1 MAISF
6 SGLASGMDTS
16 SWVEALVSVKQSE
29 MTKLESNRSTVAAAQ
44 ETLNNIKSY
53 FSSFQ
58 GLLENITDAKFGIAS
73 RDLFTQNLAESSNVS
88 VLTATAST
96 SAENTT
102 YNIEVK
108 QLASATEV
116 NSGLDIV
123 VPHSQTNVATMNST
137 LFSIADED
145 HNIIAGDITFS
156 VDNNLRTISIDNKTT
171 ISDFINL
178 LDGIGI
184 SAGYDENS
192 GIFSLGATVEKPQS
206 RQLKVNDE
214 TATGTTQLKDL
225 GLKDEQ
231 CSFSVTNDDGSVSNI
246 SLTKESTLNDLFNAL
261 NEKNISASIDSNGVI
276 TLSSTNV
283 SGNLISALGLTPAS
297 RYIKSDTTGAI
308 AALGLEDVNYGYK
321 TETVTVNI
329 VTTTTVTGTA
339 TLDLK
344 LKDLFVDANKC
355 DFDIVDKDGTITHI
369 ADEFTT
375 ESTLGDVL
383 NRLEDFGI
391 TATLNKDG
399 SLSLTSDKN
408 GNVFKGNLAQALRFE
423 EVEEPYIS
431 LSKHTSTDI
440 VHSTV
445 ETVVSRDS
453 TLGQIGAF
461 QGNGFIAEAHHTD
474 DATVNATMTHVAG
487 LSDFSGGDTFAVS
500 TVDDLVNLAEL
511 VNSGV
516 DTTDKTFVMGGDID
530 VSAWCEANSATGG
543 WNPIGIDYSNRFKG
557 TFDGNGHKISGV
569 KIDRE
574 GTNYQGVFGLTIG
587 ELKNIGVE
595 EVDIKGG
602 NVTGGLAGYAGSAI
616 TNSYATGNVT
626 GGELTGGLVGSASGA
641 ITNSYATGDV
651 TGGDWTGGLIG
662 QLNKPS
668 GTLNLDKISSSGTVT
683 SSTGNRTGSL
693 IGGIVNTYDGTS
705 FSTINITN
713 ASARESDEYD
723 MIGFEGKQDGTA
735 YSSGQMEGWLNNITG
750 IKPLVIRECD
760 GGEAIATISS
770 LTTSSSVQDLFNAL
784 TAYGITGSINDGVI
798 QLNSTSGN
806 FIDGNIATNIGILQP
821 VIDTYYTT
829 ASTAMTSSTT
839 FNTDT
844 TLGAL
849 GMSSDG
855 SVIID
860 SPIYGIVSVNIAKE
874 LTVQQF
880 CNKINDSNYGV
891 YAQIVD
897 NKVQITELS
906 NSGSFVKSMS
916 TVLQNALKLSVGEG
930 NSYNSTAHNV
940 YTNTDSN
947 YIKYDD
953 TGVEINGD
961 TVISSIGNYR
971 HGNGQILLHQNGAV
985 STIMVDQTLTLEEFI
1000 NNPIVGLAQYGITG
1014 QVLSDGKAY
1023 LTSDGDLYL
1032 EEIAGG
1038 SNILSALKMSDLQQT
1053 VSGQHVKGIENLQY
1067 TLTVTTTVAATKETA
1082 LNTWNTYK
1090 WNDDSTSLVPD
1101 QMAEG
1106 SLVFKV
1112 NDYYKTIDITNK
1124 DTFESLINKLDGIG
1138 IKASMSRGVFY
1149 IESGYDNV
1157 EFVENESSSSLASLI
1172 GLNTTSQNL
1181 GSYSA
1186 SSAPVKSTVT
1196 TENSERISA
1205 ANYADMNTKL
1215 STMNI
1220 SSGKL
1225 TVYENGRKA
1234 DINLDENWTFSNL
1247 QSELSSKF
1255 SDLRVSFEDGYLKI
1269 YSDNA
1274 NSNISIG
1281 ATSDKTNFVAITGI
1295 HSVQGNEQSSSRQLY
1310 KMSDKDA
1317 LNDEEFLRGYKGVS
1331 KDFTLKSA
1339 GVTAGNVTLVRGS
1352 ESKNLVISENE
1363 TFESLQAK
1371 INDLFDDLKIDF
1383 DSNNCLK
1390 EGRLSVYS
1398 TTSDSVNI
1406 AFNDVSGSNIVSI
1419 LELDSPSTN
1428 GKISSK
1434 EIKFQDLM
1442 SGSFKVGDADI
1453 YVQTDDH
1460 GNITTS
1466 IADIVSQINA
1476 SDKSLATAYW
1486 DSIDG
1491 KLVIKSSL
1499 TGASAINI
1507 ESGSSILTDVLGLTK
1522 GDNLVMNSQSIGKN
1536 AILTING
1543 ASYTSLSNN
1552 VTSDSTGITGL
1563 TINLKGLTEGSA
1575 VQLTVKRDTE
1585 TLKNA
1590 VQNVVD
1596 GYNELITNIDSV
1608 IAKDGKL
1615 KNQSLLKLIR
1625 NNIRTAMTSSDS
1637 GTSVF
1642 KNLSSIGI
1650 KASDAAAGNISTS
1663 NSAITL
1669 LSLDADEFLKA
1680 FESDEEAVKALLIGS
1695 NDASGAVINKGI
1707 FTKVEELIE
1716 SALTAGSGYFATAN
1730 NAYNSEKE
1738 NISQKIIKGTAAI
1751 EKYRARLE
1759 KKFSAMDIMIA
1770 GMQNQFQSF
1779 LS

>member
-29 MTKLESNRSTVAAAQ
+29 ITKLESNRSTVAAAQ
-44 ETLNNIKSY
+44 DTLNNVKSY

-58 GLLENITDAKFGIAS
+58 SLLENITDARFGIAS

-88 VLTATAST
+88 ALTATAST

-108 QLASATEV
+108 QLATATEV
-116 NSGLDIV
+116 SSGLDIV
-123 VPHSQTNVATMNST
+123 VPSSQTNVATLNST

-156 VDNNLRTISIDNKTT
+156 IDNNIRTISIDNKTT

-178 LDGIGI
+178 LDGIGV
-184 SAGYDENS
+184 SASYDENS
-192 GIFSLGATVEKPQS
+192 GIFSLGVS
-206 RQLKVNDE
+206 VN
-214 TATGTTQLKDL
+214 
-225 GLKDEQ
+225 
-231 CSFSVTNDDGSVSNI
+231 NDDASFH
-246 SLTKESTLNDLFNAL
+246 LKTDST
-261 NEKNISASIDSNGVI
+261 GV
-276 TLSSTNV
+276 
-283 SGNLISALGLTPAS
+283 
-297 RYIKSDTTGAI
+297 I

-321 TETVTVNI
+321 TETVNI

-339 TLDLK
+339 TLDSK
-344 LKDLFVDANKC
+344 LKDLFVGADKC
-355 DFDIVDKDGTITHI
+355 DFDIVDKDGHVTHI
-369 ADEFTT
+369 ANEFNT

-383 NRLEDFGI
+383 SRLEDFGI
-391 TATLNKDG
+391 TTTLNKDG
-399 SLSLTSDKN
+399 SLTLTSDKN

-431 LSKHTSTDI
+431 QSKHTSTDI
-440 VHSTV
+440 VHSTI
-445 ETVVSRDS
+445 ETIVSRDS
-453 TLGQIGAF
+453 TLEQIGAI
-461 QGNGFIAEAHHTD
+461 Q
-474 DATVNATMTHVAG
+474 NA
-487 LSDFSGGDTFAVS
+487 GD
-500 TVDDLVNLAEL
+500 
-511 VNSGV
+511 
-516 DTTDKTFVMGGDID
+516 
-530 VSAWCEANSATGG
+530 
-543 WNPIGIDYSNRFKG
+543 
-557 TFDGNGHKISGV
+557 
-569 KIDRE
+569 
-574 GTNYQGVFGLTIG
+574 
-587 ELKNIGVE
+587 NI
-595 EVDIKGG
+595 I
-602 NVTGGLAGYAGSAI
+602 
-616 TNSYATGNVT
+616 
-626 GGELTGGLVGSASGA
+626 
-641 ITNSYATGDV
+641 
-651 TGGDWTGGLIG
+651 
-662 QLNKPS
+662 
-668 GTLNLDKISSSGTVT
+668 
-683 SSTGNRTGSL
+683 
-693 IGGIVNTYDGTS
+693 
-705 FSTINITN
+705 
-713 ASARESDEYD
+713 
-723 MIGFEGKQDGTA
+723 
-735 YSSGQMEGWLNNITG
+735 
-750 IKPLVIRECD
+750 IRECD

-784 TAYGITGSINDGVI
+784 TAYGITGSVSDGVI
-798 QLNSTSGN
+798 KLSSTSGN
-806 FIDGNIATNIGILQP
+806 YVDGNIATNIGILHP
-821 VIDTYYTT
+821 VTETHYTT
-829 ASTAMTSSTT
+829 APITMTSPANI
-839 FNTDT
+839 NTAT

-860 SPIYGIVSVNIAKE
+860 SPVYGIVSVNIAKE

-880 CNKINDSNYGV
+880 CDKINDSNYGIHAEIDGNRV
-891 YAQIVD
+891 
-897 NKVQITELS
+897 KITELAG
-906 NSGSFVKSMS
+906 SGAYVKSM
-916 TVLQNALKLSVGEG
+916 TPILQDTLKLHVGEDL
-930 NSYNSTAHNV
+930 SYDSTTINV
-940 YTNTDSN
+940 YTNTDSS
-947 YIKYDD
+947 YLKYNDI
-953 TGVEINGD
+953 GVEINGD
-961 TVISSIGNYR
+961 TVISSL
-971 HGNGQILLHQNGAV
+971 NGYSQGTGEILLHHNTVTLSNGV
-985 STIMVDQTLTLEEFI
+985 FSTINTTTTIMVDDTLTLEEFI

-1023 LTSDGDLYL
+1023 LSSDGELYL
-1032 EEIAGG
+1032 EEVAGG

-1067 TLTVTTTVAATKETA
+1067 TLTITTTVAATNETE
-1082 LNTWNTYK
+1082 LSTWDKYK
-1090 WNDDSTSLVPD
+1090 WNDDNTSLIPD
-1101 QMAEG
+1101 KVAEG

-1138 IKASMSRGVFY
+1138 IKASISRGVFY
-1149 IESGYDNV
+1149 IESGYDDV
-1157 EFVENESSSSLASLI
+1157 EFIENESSSSLASLI

-1181 GSYSA
+1181 GSYSS

-1196 TENSERISA
+1196 TENPERISA
-1205 ANYADMNTKL
+1205 ASYADMNTKL

-1234 DINLDENWTFSNL
+1234 DINISDDETFSSF
-1247 QSELSSKF
+1247 QSKLATAF
-1255 SDLRVSFEDGYLKI
+1255 SDLRVGFEDGFLKI

-1281 ATSDKTNFVAITGI
+1281 ATSDKSNFVAITGI

-1310 KMSDKDA
+1310 KMGDKTTLGTEGIFRA
-1317 LNDEEFLRGYKGVS
+1317 LGDGEK
-1331 KDFTLKSA
+1331 
-1339 GVTAGNVTLVRGS
+1339 
-1352 ESKNLVISENE
+1352 I
-1363 TFESLQAK
+1363 QA
-1371 INDLFDDLKIDF
+1371 
-1383 DSNNCLK
+1383 
-1390 EGRLSVYS
+1390 
-1398 TTSDSVNI
+1398 
-1406 AFNDVSGSNIVSI
+1406 
-1419 LELDSPSTN
+1419 
-1428 GKISSK
+1428 
-1434 EIKFQDLM
+1434 
-1442 SGSFKVGDADI
+1442 GSFKVGDADI
-1453 YVQTDDH
+1453 YIQEEN
-1460 GNITTS
+1460 GQITTTM
-1466 IADIVSQINA
+1466 ADIVSQINA

-1491 KLVIKSSL
+1491 KLVIKSTL
-1499 TGASAINI
+1499 TGASAVNI
-1507 ESGSSILTDVLGLTK
+1507 EAGTTNLTDVLGLTD
-1522 GDNLVMNSQSIGKN
+1522 GDNLVMNSQAIGKN
-1536 AILTING
+1536 AVLTING

-1596 GYNELITNIDSV
+1596 GYNELISNIDTV

-1680 FESDEEAVKALLIGS
+1680 FESDGEAVKALLIGS

-1751 EKYRARLE
+1751 EKYRVRLE

>member
-123 VPHSQTNVATMNST
+123 VPSSQTNVATLNST

-156 VDNNLRTISIDNKTT
+156 IDNNIRTISIDNKTT

-178 LDGIGI
+178 LDGIGV
-184 SAGYDENS
+184 SASYDENS
-192 GIFSLGATVEKPQS
+192 GIFSLGVS
-206 RQLKVNDE
+206 VN
-214 TATGTTQLKDL
+214 
-225 GLKDEQ
+225 
-231 CSFSVTNDDGSVSNI
+231 NDDASFH
-246 SLTKESTLNDLFNAL
+246 LKTDST
-261 NEKNISASIDSNGVI
+261 GV
-276 TLSSTNV
+276 
-283 SGNLISALGLTPAS
+283 
-297 RYIKSDTTGAI
+297 I

-321 TETVTVNI
+321 TETVNI

-339 TLDLK
+339 TLDSK
-344 LKDLFVDANKC
+344 LKDLSVEANKC
-355 DFDIVDKDGTITHI
+355 DFDIVDKDGNVTHI
-369 ADEFTT
+369 ADEFTP

-383 NRLEDFGI
+383 NRLGDFGI
-391 TATLNKDG
+391 TMTLNKDG
-399 SLSLTSDKN
+399 SLTLTSDKN

-423 EVEEPYIS
+423 EFEEPYVS

-445 ETVVSRDS
+445 ETVVNRDS
-453 TLGQIGAF
+453 TLGQIGAI
-461 QGNGFIAEAHHTD
+461 Q
-474 DATVNATMTHVAG
+474 NA
-487 LSDFSGGDTFAVS
+487 GD
-500 TVDDLVNLAEL
+500 
-511 VNSGV
+511 
-516 DTTDKTFVMGGDID
+516 
-530 VSAWCEANSATGG
+530 
-543 WNPIGIDYSNRFKG
+543 
-557 TFDGNGHKISGV
+557 
-569 KIDRE
+569 
-574 GTNYQGVFGLTIG
+574 
-587 ELKNIGVE
+587 NI
-595 EVDIKGG
+595 I
-602 NVTGGLAGYAGSAI
+602 
-616 TNSYATGNVT
+616 
-626 GGELTGGLVGSASGA
+626 
-641 ITNSYATGDV
+641 
-651 TGGDWTGGLIG
+651 
-662 QLNKPS
+662 
-668 GTLNLDKISSSGTVT
+668 
-683 SSTGNRTGSL
+683 
-693 IGGIVNTYDGTS
+693 
-705 FSTINITN
+705 
-713 ASARESDEYD
+713 
-723 MIGFEGKQDGTA
+723 
-735 YSSGQMEGWLNNITG
+735 
-750 IKPLVIRECD
+750 IRECD

-784 TAYGITGSINDGVI
+784 TAYGITGSVSDGVI
-798 QLNSTSGN
+798 KLSSTSGN
-806 FIDGNIATNIGILQP
+806 YVDGNIATNIGILHP
-821 VIDTYYTT
+821 VTETHYTT
-829 ASTAMTSSTT
+829 APITMTSSTNI
-839 FNTDT
+839 NTAT

-860 SPIYGIVSVNIAKE
+860 SPVYGIVSVNIAKE

-880 CNKINDSNYGV
+880 CDKINDSNYGIH
-891 YAQIVD
+891 AEID
-897 NKVQITELS
+897 GNKVKITELAG
-906 NSGSFVKSMS
+906 SGAYVKSM
-916 TVLQNALKLSVGEG
+916 TPILQDTLKLHVGEDL
-930 NSYNSTAHNV
+930 SYDSTTINV
-940 YTNTDSN
+940 YTNTDSS
-947 YIKYDD
+947 YLKYNDI
-953 TGVEINGD
+953 GVEINGD
-961 TVISSIGNYR
+961 TVISSLNGYSQ
-971 HGNGQILLHQNGAV
+971 GNGKILLHNNTVTLSNGV
-985 STIMVDQTLTLEEFI
+985 FSTINTTTTIMVDDTLTLEEFI

-1023 LTSDGDLYL
+1023 LTSDGELYL
-1032 EEIAGG
+1032 EEVAGG

-1082 LNTWNTYK
+1082 LNTWDTYK
-1090 WNDDSTSLVPD
+1090 WNDDTTALIPD
-1101 QMAEG
+1101 KVAEG

-1112 NDYYKTIDITNK
+1112 NDYYKTIDLTSK

-1442 SGSFKVGDADI
+1442 CGSFKVGDADI
-1453 YVQTDDH
+1453 YVQTDDY

-1522 GDNLVMNSQSIGKN
+1522 GDNLVINSQSIGKN